1 MPLLAPSDAA
11 SLTQLS
17 LHKNRIGDAGAAA
30 LARAIGDGGL
40 KSLQQLHM
48 AHNDIGDG
56 GALALAQAF
65 TTAKA
70 HPIETLSLQHNNIGD
85 AGLKA
90 IALCLKKGSMRD
102 ALFIHLQVLP
112 TCHTT
117 PPRVTLS
124 RPTHTPALNRN
135 TAHAATARRPP
146 RAPPTRPRVRQGNP
160 FTDEGEGTS
169 ALTLALKGTKTQAHL
184 GWPPPRTDSFLPG
197 HVSLSKTDA
206 TEQYYIG

>member
-1 MPLLAPSDAA
+1 MQGLCEAMPLLAPSDAA

-30 LARAIGDGGL
+30 IARAIGDGGL

-56 GALALAQAF
+56 GALALAEAF
-65 TTAKA
+65 TAAKA

-90 IALCLKKGSMRD
+90 IAQTLKKGSMRD

-112 TCHTT
+112 ACQ
-117 PPRVTLS
+117 PR
-124 RPTHTPALNRN
+124 
-135 TAHAATARRPP
+135 
-146 RAPPTRPRVRQGNP
+146 
-160 FTDEGEGTS
+160 
-169 ALTLALKGTKTQAHL
+169 
-184 GWPPPRTDSFLPG
+184 
-197 HVSLSKTDA
+197 
-206 TEQYYIG
+206 

>member
-56 GALALAQAF
+56 GALALAEAF
-65 TTAKA
+65 TAAKA

-90 IALCLKKGSMRD
+90 IALSLKKGSMRD

-112 TCHTT
+112 VCQPRRLRHVSPSPAPRTRQHHIAT
-117 PPRVTLS
+117 PRIW
-124 RPTHTPALNRN
+124 NRLR
-135 TAHAATARRPP
+135 RRPP
-146 RAPPTRPRVRQGNP
+146 RAPP
-160 FTDEGEGTS
+160 
-169 ALTLALKGTKTQAHL
+169 K
-184 GWPPPRTDSFLPG
+184 
-197 HVSLSKTDA
+197 
-206 TEQYYIG
+206 